1 MAPAGSEA
9 LPGPRGG
16 NPSLG
21 RESQDRASP
30 MAPSFWLLATA
41 QDTPISSGRVG
52 TQRGQTEAGGRRT
65 ERNEVLPIPGSGSA
79 GECPSSGNVRAEA
92 FLAPLAP
99 DPSLR
104 LQFSASP
111 RIEPRPRFLPTRVP
125 WQAPEYRGAPD
136 ARDGFSRGR
145 VPAAP
150 PRVAIVSPIPS
161 GQLCLAGGWQA
172 PVEKDRQPQAA
183 RATFFETYRCPL
195 KGVITAI
202 QLQ

>member
-41 QDTPISSGRVG
+41 QDTPVSSGRVG

-65 ERNEVLPIPGSGSA
+65 ERKEALQTPGSGSA
-79 GECPSSGNVRAEA
+79 GECPSSGNLRAEA
-92 FLAPLAP
+92 SLAPR
-99 DPSLR
+99 SLPTLLCDSR
-104 LQFSASP
+104 FQPHPVLVSASVPAHAGSLAGP
-111 RIEPRPRFLPTRVP
+111 RVS
-125 WQAPEYRGAPD
+125 GASD
-136 ARDGFSRGR
+136 ARVGFSRGR

-150 PRVAIVSPIPS
+150 PRVAIVSPVPS
-161 GQLCLAGGWQA
+161 GQLCLAGGRLA
-172 PVEKDRQPQAA
+172 PAEKDRQPQAA
-183 RATFFETYRCPL
+183 RATFL
-195 KGVITAI
+195 KRIAVP
-202 QLQ
+202 